1 MIVEQKTLL
10 QLTRNVTGIAI
21 NYQHDIFFQMPWC
34 FLHLK
39 SIKINN
45 YWNFILQIIYIG
57 TTWAIL
63 IRNIAKSGNIFFFYF
78 RRGEEGESCSIR
90 EVNMVYFQFWFFSL
104 KMWNSLYIF
113 LRNCGAMER
122 ALQLSF
128 FFYINKILS

>member
-90 EVNMVYFQFWFFSL
+90 EVNGIFSILIFQSKNVEFFIYFFKELWSYG
-104 KMWNSLYIF
+104 KSAATI
-113 LRNCGAMER
+113 
-122 ALQLSF
+122 F
-128 FFYINKILS
+128 FFLY